1 MVEHAAESF
10 FRVVWR
16 ARDFAVEGVHLSG
29 EETFV
34 STGADP
40 LHYRGTDGR
49 PLARSTTCRQF
60 HSHCIDYGSRA
71 VSGKSSRPWAASG
84 EIYRV
89 NSHHPKVASCQ
100 CAPLADL
107 DDHSGFYENPRRT
120 GARLLAPTW
129 EGRANN

>member
-40 LHYRGTDGR
+40 LHYRGTDGHYR
-49 PLARSTTCRQF
+49 DPQRVVNFIPIVSTMAHAPF
-60 HSHCIDYGSRA
+60 
-71 VSGKSSRPWAASG
+71 P
-84 EIYRV
+84 E
-89 NSHHPKVASCQ
+89 SHHGLGRPAER
-100 CAPLADL
+100 
-107 DDHSGFYENPRRT
+107 FT
-120 GARLLAPTW
+120 G
-129 EGRANN
+129 